1 MTHRPL
7 PLVALLLSSCAL
19 VFVALSAQAHTDAT
33 GVVKDRM
40 DRFKE
45 SKQTLKDLKGALA
58 NADVERI
65 ESLSQ
70 PLIEW
75 SQVLPSYFPAGSNE
89 SPSEARDAIWEDW
102 KDFEAKSAGFEQ
114 AARNLNQAAKERQ
127 PVANLQVLY
136 SELGASCK
144 ACHKAYKD

>member
-7 PLVALLLSSCAL
+7 PLFALLLSSCAL
-19 VFVALSAQAHTDAT
+19 VFVALSAQAHTGAT

-89 SPSEARDAIWEDW
+89 SPSEARDAI
-102 KDFEAKSAGFEQ
+102 
-114 AARNLNQAAKERQ
+114 
-127 PVANLQVLY
+127 
-136 SELGASCK
+136 
-144 ACHKAYKD
+144 